1 MDLASRSS
9 AFQRRLNDTPRE
21 RWAWA
26 LGSAVPL
33 VGLVVLVKHGL
44 SRRTLKPAVYGVTA
58 LGATSFMLAATVPV
72 ILPTGP
78 LSPSRGGGMLAAGAL
93 AAGAFALGHR
103 AGQER
108 DAREARKWLALDR

>member
-1 MDLASRSS
+1 MELASRPS
-9 AFQRRLNDTPRE
+9 AFQRRLHDTPRE

-33 VGLVVLVKHGL
+33 VGMVVLVKHGL
-44 SRRTLKPAVYGVTA
+44 SRRTVKPAVYGVTA
-58 LGATSFMLAATVPV
+58 LGAVSFMLAATMPV

-78 LSPSRGGGMLAAGAL
+78 LRPGRDGGMAAGLAL
-93 AAGAFALGHR
+93 AMGAFALGHR